1 MEPLAHPHKA
11 PAAVVIAAPTTS
23 DGIGTALRRTFN
35 APGAL
40 PQDMLK
46 LLRRLEDE
54 SQSG

>member
-1 MEPLAHPHKA
+1 MEPLAHPHKT

-40 PQDMLK
+40 PEDMLK

-54 SQSG
+54 AQSG